1 MTKSRL
7 RAALAAIILLLAW
20 VPATAPA
27 QDEPITTATPDTIRF
42 AREEAVRDRAYAD
55 QQLDRARQY
64 RELEASARR
73 SHDRTT
79 DPVWK
84 QSWLDDA
91 ARHAK
96 SALELE
102 DYARKMREKAD
113 AAEARA
119 NRLEAA
125 LRKKEETARPLAT
138 PVPAPAP
145 TPASQPTS
153 APTPPSGDRAQ
164 TDYRVE
170 DVVGFWQTRDAPAID
185 MAIVAERTSGGRAT
199 SRLVVHTK
207 KRVWRGTFTAATSGP
222 VIALTHRPTAAE
234 MNPEIPEWARRAA
247 EGKLVWRIELTP
259 DGENFD
265 FFFRGKWFAGEVRWD
280 STSNDPKSV
289 EVSDEKTPY
298 EFQLELNHGIA
309 IDALE
314 LPTLS
319 LQTAGQEYDAD
330 VHPLSSLTMGQLF
343 SPRLT
348 VPAEM
353 AKSTGSSMTVEV
365 KSAKSGSTEQIVL
378 KMRGVAGS
386 GPVTYLPDQP
396 VLISDD
402 CSAIGV
408 ARRNPPT
415 ASVKWFREKIA
426 RESAQTGDSLFW
438 TWIAGDDPGPC
449 LQLDAEVGEPIE
461 FRVADAFI
469 QVPLYPSWVQHGL
482 ARHKILLGR
491 LRTAFQSV
499 ATGMTAGGDVAAA
512 SLRLRMLDNYEKL
525 IASDTLTDIHR
536 FNVGE
541 LYLGDTPTAAAIA
554 LKTDDGIYQ
563 EVQNIPRERPDPG
576 FLNPLMREFLEG
588 LTGKD
593 LTPRA
598 VTVADGIQWTSGF
611 ENTLVRE
618 VLVRTSDEIATNAV
632 REYVKNFTFGGYEG
646 YALATGGTQ
655 IWIVASGTDH
665 HGNQVTGWER
675 FFAAVGLASTAV
687 LTVAGAHLDVE
698 SAFRSSSWG
707 GTMGKGLQTE
717 STLLASAA
725 RSTDEAA
732 KGASFTDIPPS
743 LAAAE
748 REGLVLRTAA
758 DPGRPGKAV
767 SCAVPGGK
775 PAITTLM
782 ESRRLPG
789 NTLSAAA
796 AAEKARIMQY
806 MRDVWG
812 QGARLVGE
820 WTEQSILPLQE
831 GPTCQGGAANYLA
844 YKGKG
849 IVRTTGEAR
858 RKMVVI
864 MREQVEEFDMQP
876 GGVSFGRRA
885 RQGTRSASDFLTGP
899 GFRDGFDN
907 LAARDYLR
915 SMGAKV
921 TEILPAEN
929 AKVKLRHIWS
939 ALQKNYGVKV
949 VVDFSKSVGSTTR
962 ELHAVVV
969 ENIVGTTSGGRTNIS
984 AVQIYDSNI
993 GRLIEVPARDF
1004 NRLLARDWAHGGIL
1018 TLVRFPPAK

>member
-1 MTKSRL
+1 VTNSRL
-7 RAALAAIILLLAW
+7 RVALAAIVLLLVAL
-20 VPATAPA
+20 PNAAQA
-27 QDEPITTATPDTIRF
+27 QDEAITSATPDTVRSL
-42 AREEAVRDRAYAD
+42 REDVVRDRSFAE
-55 QQLDRARQY
+55 QQLDRARQW
-64 RELEASARR
+64 RELEANARR
-73 SHDRTT
+73 YAGERS
-79 DPVWK
+79 DPADK
-84 QSWLDDA
+84 KSWLD
-91 ARHAK
+91 
-96 SALELE
+96 SAQLY
-102 DYARKMREKAD
+102 DKYARDIEEYAQKLRAQAD

-119 NRLEAA
+119 NRLDAA
-125 LRKKEETARPLAT
+125 LGKKEEAARP
-138 PVPAPAP
+138 PAPPP
-145 TPASQPTS
+145 TTQATSPPQPAT
-153 APTPPSGDRAQ
+153 AAADDAQ
-164 TDYRVE
+164 TAYRVE
-170 DVVGFWQTRDAPAID
+170 DVLGFWQTRDAPAID

-199 SRLVVHTK
+199 SRLVAHTN
-207 KRVWRGTFTAATSGP
+207 KREWKGTFEAATSGP
-222 VIALTHRPTAAE
+222 VVRLTHRPTAAE
-234 MNPEIPEWARRAA
+234 MNPAIPLWARQAA

-259 DGENFD
+259 EGENFD
-265 FFFRGKWFAGEVRWD
+265 FFFKGKWFAGEVRWN
-280 STSNDPKSV
+280 SASSDPKSV

-319 LQTAGQEYDAD
+319 LQAAGQEYDAD
-330 VHPLSSLTMGQLF
+330 VYPISSLTMGQLF

-365 KSAKSGSTEQIVL
+365 KSAKSGSTEQVVL

-396 VLISDD
+396 VMISDD

-415 ASVKWFREKIA
+415 ASVKWFREKVA
-426 RESAQTGDSLFW
+426 RDRAQSGDSLFW

-449 LQLDAEVGEPIE
+449 LELDAEVGEAIE
-461 FRVADAFI
+461 FRVAGAFI

-482 ARHKILLGR
+482 ARHKILLAR
-491 LRTAFQSV
+491 LRMALQSV
-499 ATGMTAGGDVAAA
+499 STGMTAGGNVAAA
-512 SLRLRMLDNYEKL
+512 RLRLRMLDNYEKL
-525 IASDTLTDIHR
+525 IASDKLTDIHR
-536 FNVGE
+536 FNLGE
-541 LYLGDTPTAAAIA
+541 LYLGDTPTAAAIV

-563 EVQNIPRERPDPG
+563 EVQNIPRERPDPS
-576 FLNPLMREFLEG
+576 FLNPLMKTFLEG
-588 LTGKD
+588 LTGED

-598 VTVADGIQWTSGF
+598 VTVADGIQWTSGW
-611 ENTLVRE
+611 ENTLVRDK
-618 VLVRTSDEIATNAV
+618 LVRTSDEIATNAV

-646 YALATGGTQ
+646 YALWTGGAQ

-665 HGNQVTGWER
+665 HGNPVTGWER
-675 FFAAVGLASTAV
+675 FFAAVGLASTGV
-687 LTVAGAHLDVE
+687 LTMAGAQMAIDD
-698 SAFRSSSWG
+698 AFRSTSWSA
-707 GTMGKGLQTE
+707 TMGTGLRSE
-717 STLLASAA
+717 STLLSSAA
-725 RSTDEAA
+725 RSTDEVA
-732 KGASFTDIPPS
+732 KGTSFTGIPPS

-748 REGLVLRTAA
+748 REGLVLRTVA
-758 DPGRPGKAV
+758 DPGRSGTAV

-775 PAITTLM
+775 AAVTTLM

-796 AAEKARIMQY
+796 SAEKARITQY

-812 QGARLVGE
+812 QGAKLVGE
-820 WTEQSILPLQE
+820 WTEKPIIPLQE

-849 IVRTTGEAR
+849 IVRTTSEAR
-858 RKMVVI
+858 RKMVTI

-899 GFRDGFDN
+899 GWREGFDN

-969 ENIVGTTSGGRTNIS
+969 ENVIGTTSGGRTNIS

-1018 TLVRFPPAK
+1018 TIVRFPPAK